1 MSKLGLDIGS
11 SSLGWYINKNKK
23 GVVTFETGMS
33 KGQSGGYTSPT
44 KDRQEARSKR
54 NLIRARKYRKWEL
67 LRILTKKNF
76 APLNEKELQNWS
88 HYQKGKSRK
97 FPKNENFLKWL
108 ACDFSYE
115 DGENYKN
122 PYELRVKALDYKL
135 NNHEFGRALYH
146 LVQRRGYKDIG
157 EKDQETEKQIQ
168 RRGESGFQK
177 ALDRNRTIAEALT
190 NEFLKKGERA
200 RNQYPYREEYR
211 NELELICKNQGYS
224 ISKDEKGEYTDEFV
238 QKLWKAIIWQRPL
251 KSQKG
256 NIGKCTLEPLKLRC
270 PISHPVFEVVRA
282 LQFIN
287 TIKYFDENNEKQDIS
302 QELKDKLFT
311 NLFLS
316 KDANFKFQDIKTFL
330 DKETK
335 TNKKYNYPINP
346 KTNEYD
352 TSIAGMPVWQGLIK
366 LFGEEIKVALFD
378 IEKYHIGNAP
388 KLVKGYSVYDLWH
401 ILFDFDEQHIEK
413 FAIEKLQIENVTR
426 KRKSEE
432 YTISPLVELK
442 KKMLQGYSDLSLKT
456 MCKIIPFLREG
467 YLYNEAVILGK
478 IPDLIGENWISSRNE
493 ILEILKKSNEVYRE
507 KQLISTIV
515 NNLIDKHK
523 GQTRAAIDGNGE
535 KTFAYKDFSYLLT
548 EDDINEVKNACINH
562 FGENSWREV
571 KYQEKLIQNVGLEYQ
586 EYFFDQKRAYRKTPI
601 LTNIFS
607 DQLKEKGITLN
618 GELYH
623 HSNRENLYNKN
634 LEQNLKTG
642 ERYLPKYKNTNI
654 EILPV
659 PFIDSIKNPMFNK
672 SMSIVRKLM
681 NQLIINGDIDEETEV
696 TIELAREL
704 NNNNQRLAI
713 ERYQKERRDNR
724 EKIRKFLEQYRE
736 EENKFIN
743 VENNI
748 SVFEL
753 WTEQIFEETED
764 ENKNKVKNINRLE
777 ILREKDDVKRY
788 ELWLE
793 QKGQCMYTGKL
804 ISITHLFSNEI
815 DIEHTIPRSL
825 LPDNTMMNQTVA
837 FSRYNRNVKAARTPF
852 YCENFSKDTTNG
864 TGILPRL
871 NHWKKLRD
879 YYQIQYETRRRAKG
893 AEDENVKN
901 KRIQEKHYNKLHF
914 DYWKGKIERFESDEI
929 KDSWARRQLVDTQM
943 VSKYAKEYL
952 KLYFKKV
959 AVQKGTITA
968 DFRKIF
974 GFQEQ
979 DEIKSRNKHTHHA
992 IDAAVLTL
1000 IPTNSS
1006 YREEVLKEYY
1016 TAVENNDKR
1025 KLTELRAKLIPRN
1038 FNAQSLIKEIEET
1051 TLIVNYKKDKILL
1064 QTEKTVRKRGKIQ
1077 YVKNKNRKFVLN
1089 ENGDKI
1095 IKKAAG
1101 STVRSSLFA
1110 QTYLGKI
1117 RDVERYEDN
1126 QPRRENGDWKY
1137 KTGKEKFIYV
1147 KRENISKVKESD
1159 KLIASIID
1167 PIIRNLVDTQ
1177 KNNIEIKD
1185 YQGNSIR
1192 HVRIKTSSGREVKER
1207 LNYRSKYDY
1216 KNQFYSEAGSVPYA
1230 ILVQKNDNRNIKRE
1244 LLLVPSFQIAKEFK
1258 TLRKFETEEFI
1269 KNFCPQYLN
1278 WDKNQL
1284 LKIGQRVI
1292 VLNIDEEF
1300 KERENIDFQQ
1310 KRLFVFDQFSD
1321 GNIWLNYHLN
1331 ALSRDE
1337 VKKSIS
1343 FIKDEKLSIYE
1354 KELNLPEITEDT
1366 TIKDN
1371 RKRKDDFN
1379 NRKFR
1384 FDTISNSYRLS
1395 RLVESIGL
1403 EKTNEI
1409 KKELDKY
1416 KAIPSTIEIERET
1429 PLLKMG
1435 KEKWNFLFEGE
1446 DFEIS
1451 LDGKINWK
1459 ISKS

>member
-1 MSKLGLDIGS
+1 MSKLGIDIGS
-11 SSLGWYINKNKK
+11 SSLGWYINGKKK

-33 KGQSGGYTSPT
+33 KGQSGSYTSPT
-44 KDRQEARSKR
+44 KDRREARSKR

-67 LRILTKKNF
+67 LKILTEERF
-76 APLNEKELQNWS
+76 VPLRKSELNDWS

-97 FPKNENFLKWL
+97 FPENENFLKWL

-115 DGENYKN
+115 SGEKYIN
-122 PYELRVKALDYKL
+122 PYELRVKGLDHKL
-135 NNHEFGRALYH
+135 SNHEFGRALYH

-157 EKDQETEKQIQ
+157 ETDQETEKQIQ
-168 RRGESGFQK
+168 KRGESGFQK
-177 ALDRNRTIAEALT
+177 ALNENRTIAEALS
-190 NEFLKKGERA
+190 NEFLNKGKRA
-200 RNQYPYREEYR
+200 RNQYPYRDEYR
-211 NELELICKNQGYS
+211 RELELICQNQGYS
-224 ISKDEKGEYTDEFV
+224 VSKDEKQEYTDGFV

-256 NIGKCTLEPLKLRC
+256 NIGKCTLEPSKLRC
-270 PISHPVFEVVRA
+270 PISHPVFEVFRA

-287 TIKYFDENNEKQDIS
+287 TIKYFDENNEKQSIS
-302 QELKDKLFT
+302 QELKDQLFT

-316 KDANFKFQDIKTFL
+316 KDTNFKFQDIKKFL

-335 TNKKYNYPINP
+335 TIKKYNYPINP

-352 TSIAGMPVWQGLIK
+352 TSIAGMPICQGLIK
-366 LFGEEIKVALFD
+366 LFGEDLKTALLD

-388 KLVKGYSVYDLWH
+388 KIANGYSIYDLWH

-413 FAIEKLQIENVTR
+413 FAPEKLKIEKVKRTR
-426 KRKSEE
+426 KGQE
-432 YTISPLVELK
+432 YYISPLVELK
-442 KKMLQGYSDLSLKT
+442 KKMLHGYSDLSLKA
-456 MCKIIPFLREG
+456 MCKIIPFLRKG
-467 YLYNEAVILGK
+467 YLYNEAVVLAK
-478 IPDLIGENWISSRNE
+478 IPDLIGENWSSSKNE
-493 ILEILKKSNEVYRE
+493 ILETLKTSNKVYRE
-507 KQLISTIV
+507 EQLVNTIS

-535 KTFAYKDFSYLLT
+535 QTFAYKDFSYLLT
-548 EDDINEVKNACINH
+548 EDDINEVKNACITH
-562 FGENSWREV
+562 FGENSWNDI
-571 KYQEKLIQNVGLEYQ
+571 KDKEKLIQNAGLEYQ
-586 EYFFDQKRAYRKTPI
+586 EYFFDQKRAYRKTQT
-601 LTNIFS
+601 LTDIFS
-607 DQLKEKGITLN
+607 NKLKEKGIELN

-642 ERYLPKYKNTNI
+642 EKYLPKYKDTNI

-672 SMSIVRKLM
+672 SMSIVRKLI

-704 NNNNQRLAI
+704 NDNNQRAAI

-724 EKIRKFLEQYRE
+724 EKIRKFLEQYKE
-736 EENKFIN
+736 DENKSIN
-743 VENNI
+743 VDDNI

-764 ENKNKVKNINRLE
+764 ENRNEVKNRNRLE
-777 ILREKDDVKRY
+777 VLREKDDLKRY

-793 QKGQCMYTGKL
+793 QKGQCMYTGKM
-804 ISITHLFSNEI
+804 ISIAQLFSNEI
-815 DIEHTIPRSL
+815 DIEHTIPRSI
-825 LPDNTMMNQTVA
+825 LPDNTMANQTIA
-837 FSRYNRNVKAARTPF
+837 FSRYNRDIKKARTPF

-864 TGILPRL
+864 TAIFPRL
-871 NHWKKLRD
+871 DNWKKLRD

-893 AEDENVKN
+893 AEDENAKN
-901 KRIQEKHYNKLHF
+901 KRIQDKHYNKLHF
-914 DYWKGKIERFESDEI
+914 DYWKDKIERFEAEEI

-943 VSKYAKEYL
+943 VSKYAREYL

-959 AVQKGTITA
+959 AVQKGSVTA

-1016 TAVENNDKR
+1016 ATVENNDKR
-1025 KLTELRAKLIPRN
+1025 RLAKLRTKLIPRD
-1038 FNAQSLIKEIEET
+1038 FNAQSLIKEIEAT

-1077 YVKNKNRKFVLN
+1077 YVKNKKGAFVLN
-1089 ENGDKI
+1089 DNGDKI
-1095 IKKAAG
+1095 IKKATG
-1101 STVRSSLFA
+1101 SAVRSPLFA

-1117 RDVERYEDN
+1117 RDVERFEDH
-1126 QPRRENGDWKY
+1126 QPKRENGEWKY
-1137 KTGKEKFIYV
+1137 KRGKDEFIFV
-1147 KRENISKVKESD
+1147 KRESISKVKESD

-1167 PIIRNLVDTQ
+1167 PIIRNLVETQ
-1177 KNNIEIKD
+1177 KNNVEIKD
-1185 YQGNSIR
+1185 YQGNIIR
-1192 HVRIKTSSGREVKER
+1192 HVRIKTNSGREVKER
-1207 LNYRSKYDY
+1207 LNYRSKNDY

-1230 ILVQKNDNRNIKRE
+1230 VLIQKNDNGTIKKE
-1244 LLLVPSFQIAKEFK
+1244 LLLVPSFQVANEFK
-1258 TLRKFETEEFI
+1258 TRRKFEAEEFI
-1269 KNFCPQYLN
+1269 KNNHPQYLN

-1292 VLNIDEEF
+1292 VLNNDEEF
-1300 KERENIDFQQ
+1300 EKRENIDFQQ

-1321 GNIWLNYHLN
+1321 GSIWLNYHLN
-1331 ALSRDE
+1331 ALSKDE
-1337 VKKSIS
+1337 VKKSIAI
-1343 FIKDEKLSIYE
+1343 IKDEKLSVYE
-1354 KELNLPEITEDT
+1354 KELNLPEVIEDT

-1371 RKRKDDFN
+1371 RKRKDDFD

-1384 FDTISNSYRLS
+1384 FDTIPNSYRLK
-1395 RLVESIGL
+1395 RIVEIAGL
-1403 EKTNEI
+1403 ERANEI

-1416 KAIPSTIEIERET
+1416 KAIPSTIELEGET

-1446 DFEIS
+1446 DFKMS

-1459 ISKS
+1459 I